1 MCCWECKYLRWDD
14 WWNPTF
20 YCYNDRKKMSDIMH
34 KETIANYGLKKSEQ
48 KEGKIFLIEQE
59 K

>member
-1 MCCWECKYLRWDD
+1 
-14 WWNPTF
+14 
-20 YCYNDRKKMSDIMH
+20 MSEVMH

-59 K
+59 EWKIVHICKNKDYRVIEKNIS

>member
-1 MCCWECKYLRWDD
+1 
-14 WWNPTF
+14 
-20 YCYNDRKKMSDIMH
+20 MSDIMH

-48 KEGKIFLIEQE
+48 REGKIFLIEQE